1 MRIRQRGVRAGLIM
15 GQFALCAALLGGP
28 CGGKDAPTGPALIAP
43 SAADDVVVTVTS
55 YNPRVGETAYI
66 GAERVTRQKQRLNPI
81 VPCTFAGS
89 SNVFASVGLT
99 TGVITALAPG
109 TLVVTVTCGDKN
121 TTVTLTIRPQ
131 LVTLTVTMLGA
142 GTGSVFVSPAQSPY
156 DAGTTV
162 TLTARPL
169 SVQPGASVFTGW
181 GGACAA
187 AGANTE
193 CVIVLAANTNVT
205 ATFVPAF
212 VLRLLT
218 TGTGTGGIAATPS
231 QQTYAAGTPVQLAA
245 TAYDGSG
252 FAAWTGD
259 CAGTVSPCNI
269 VMNAD
274 RTVTAQFEKL
284 TKLSTDFWGAFE
296 RITNYDGCAWDPELA
311 GSLAASYFVR
321 GDGTVGGTATATVNI
336 TYTSPTGCA
345 ATPSS
350 FTNAANIQGTA
361 AALTWTNIGAQAF
374 SLVFNGTLTNP
385 NRIDGGAVATRT
397 FQGSGPSGTKVTV
410 ARAQLPGMYLTP

>member
-1 MRIRQRGVRAGLIM
+1 MQIRQRTVRAGLVA
-15 GQFALCAALLGGP
+15 GQLALSAALMGGP
-28 CGGKDAPTGPALIAP
+28 CGGKDAPTGPAAIAP
-43 SAADDVVVTVTS
+43 TAGDDLVVTVTS
-55 YNPRVGETAYI
+55 YNPRVGETMYI
-66 GAERVTRQKQRLNPI
+66 GAERVTREKHPLNPT

-89 SNVFASVGLT
+89 SDRFATVGVSN
-99 TGVITALAPG
+99 GAITALAPG

-121 TTVTLTIRPQ
+121 TTVTLTIRPP
-131 LVTLTVTMLGA
+131 LVTLTVTMLGL
-142 GTGSVFVSPAQSPY
+142 GTGSVFVSPAQGPY

-187 AGANTE
+187 AGATTD
-193 CVIVLAANTNVT
+193 CVLVLAANTVVT
-205 ATFVPAF
+205 ATFTPGF

-218 TGTGTGGIAATPS
+218 SGSGSGGVAAAPA
-231 QQTYAAGTPVQLAA
+231 QQTYAAGTAVLLTA

-252 FAAWTGD
+252 FAAWSGD
-259 CAGTVSPCNI
+259 CAGTVSPCNL

-284 TKLSTDFWGAFE
+284 TKLSTDFWGDFG
-296 RITNYDGCAWDPELA
+296 RFTNYDTCAWDGELA

-321 GDGTVGGTATATVNI
+321 TDGTVGGTATAQVNI
-336 TYTSPTGCA
+336 TATSPTGCNFNP
-345 ATPSS
+345 TS
-350 FTNAANIQGTA
+350 FTHTANIQGTA
-361 AALTWTNIGAQAF
+361 AAMTWTNTGAQGFTMVFIGA
-374 SLVFNGTLTNP
+374 LTNA

-397 FQGSGPSGTKVTV
+397 FQGSGSSGTKLTV
-410 ARAQLPGMYLTP
+410 LQAQMPGMYLTP